1 MNLMMLGLEW
11 GHAHGKISEDTYENA
26 VSELVQT
33 ADNMPV
39 IIQDADTWI
48 QKNGEIMA
56 KAHDIRVMGTKDIF
70 GIVLEGSLKLVETL
84 RVPVSGYEFEEFIH
98 GIYNAINEDSV
109 VILLDTGI
117 EERVPTMKKILS
129 QWSDYIIISGQSA
142 QDEIDFKVQSA
153 KNADY
158 SVLEYILWIFMICE
172 KVSAMKGIDIQTTKD
187 TSFHAKLGSKKLR

>member
-1 MNLMMLGLEW
+1 MKTCVFRCLEW

-109 VILLDTGI
+109 LI
-117 EERVPTMKKILS
+117 ILS
-129 QWSDYIIISGQSA
+129 LAANRLLLHNEQS
-142 QDEIDFKVQSA
+142 K
-153 KNADY
+153 Y
-158 SVLEYILWIFMICE
+158 RLP
-172 KVSAMKGIDIQTTKD
+172 
-187 TSFHAKLGSKKLR
+187 LRSTLLLYRLSRT

>member
-1 MNLMMLGLEW
+1 
-11 GHAHGKISEDTYENA
+11 
-26 VSELVQT
+26 
-33 ADNMPV
+33 
-39 IIQDADTWI
+39 
-48 QKNGEIMA
+48 MA
-56 KAHDIRVMGTKDIF
+56 KAHDIRVVGTKDIF